1 MAEGSAHL
9 STDEQD
15 SAYANVF
22 RAFAHRNYRLFFGGQ
37 FISLIGTFLTQY
49 ATAWIIYHLTQSTV
63 KMGVVTFAAQ
73 IPLFALSPFAGVW
86 ADRVYRRR
94 MLVVTQALSMLES
107 FGLAWV
113 AWHARQYGI
122 HAVVLDFI
130 GLNLFQGLVNAFDMP
145 CRQAFL
151 VEMVDRRE
159 DLANAIA
166 LNSTMVHGARVL
178 GPVAAGL
185 LIYFVG
191 PTLCFIIDGA
201 SYLAVI
207 AALLAMVLK
216 RRVIKP
222 PRSVWTELR
231 EGFVYVWRLEPIRA
245 LLLLMALLSLTGM
258 PAITL
263 LLPVFAEHF
272 SNVGKSSLIFGIL
285 GGASGAG
292 ALVGA
297 IYLANRRSVVG
308 LGRVIAIAAGIFGVA
323 TIAFAFSPWLWISLP
338 IIAVVGC
345 AMLMNFA
352 GSNTM
357 IQTLADDDKRGRV
370 MSFFTMAFIGM
381 TPFGTLL
388 ASCCSS
394 PNGCAV
400 ACARLPP
407 EIEARYEAAGAQER
421 NHLRS
426 SLALLFARKLPALRK
441 IVRPIYVLKG
451 ILPQETASG
460 IQSSEE
466 VVPVAK

>member
-1 MAEGSAHL
+1 
-9 STDEQD
+9 
-15 SAYANVF
+15 
-22 RAFAHRNYRLFFGGQ
+22 
-37 FISLIGTFLTQY
+37 
-49 ATAWIIYHLTQSTV
+49 
-63 KMGVVTFAAQ
+63 MGVVTFAAQ
-73 IPLFALSPFAGVW
+73 IPLFVLSPFAGVW
-86 ADRVYRRR
+86 ADRVHRRR
-94 MLVVTQALSMLES
+94 MLVITQTLSMLES

-113 AWHARQYGI
+113 VFHYKLYGV
-122 HAVVLDFI
+122 HNVVLAFI

-151 VEMVDRRE
+151 VEMVEKRE

-191 PTLCFIIDGA
+191 PTLCFAIDGS

-207 AALLAMVLK
+207 AALLAMKLK
-216 RRVIKP
+216 IRQLKP
-222 PRSVWTELR
+222 PRSVWSELH
-231 EGFVYVWRLEPIRA
+231 EGFSYVWNFEPIRA
-245 LLLLMALLSLTGM
+245 LLILMALLSLTGM
-258 PAITL
+258 PAVAL
-263 LLPVFAEHF
+263 LLPVFAQHF
-272 SNVGKSSLIFGIL
+272 GGLARSSLFYGIM

-297 IYLANRRSVVG
+297 IYLASRRSVVG
-308 LGRVIAIAAGIFGVA
+308 LGRVIAFAAMIFGLG
-323 TIAFAFSPWLWISLP
+323 TLGFALSPWLWLSLP
-338 IIAVVGC
+338 MIAIIGC

-357 IQTLADDDKRGRV
+357 MQTLTDDDKRGRV

-388 ASCCSS
+388 AGYMAKWLQGHGT
-394 PNGCAV
+394 PEDGAV
-400 ACARLPP
+400 RTLILEGA
-407 EIEARYEAAGAQER
+407 ISVFAAVI
-421 NHLRS
+421 
-426 SLALLFARKLPALRK
+426 FARKLPALRK

-466 VVPVAK
+466 VVPAAK

>member
-1 MAEGSAHL
+1 MAEGVPNL
-9 STDEQD
+9 PTDNQD
-15 SAYANVF
+15 SAFANLL

-49 ATAWIIYHLTQSTV
+49 ATAWFIYFLTKSTV
-63 KMGVVTFAAQ
+63 EMGVVTFAAQ
-73 IPLFALSPFAGVW
+73 IPLFVLSPFAGVW

-94 MLVVTQALSMLES
+94 MLVITQTLSMLES

-113 AWHARQYGI
+113 SWHYHHYTI
-122 HAVVLDFI
+122 HGVVLAFI

-151 VEMVDRRE
+151 VEMIERRE

-178 GPVAAGL
+178 GPFLAGVF
-185 LIYFVG
+185 IYFVG
-191 PTLCFIIDGA
+191 PTLCFSIDGL

-216 RRVIKP
+216 RRQIKP

-231 EGFVYVWRLEPIRA
+231 EGFSYVWNFAPIRA

-258 PAITL
+258 PAISL
-263 LLPVFAEHF
+263 LLPVFAVHF
-272 SNVGKSSLIFGIL
+272 SSLGKSSLIYGLL

-297 IYLANRRSVVG
+297 IYLASRRSVVG
-308 LGRVIAIAAGIFGVA
+308 LGQVIAIAAVMFGVS
-323 TIAFAFSPWLWISLP
+323 TIAFAFSPWLWASLL
-338 IIAVVGC
+338 I
-345 AMLMNFA
+345 
-352 GSNTM
+352 
-357 IQTLADDDKRGRV
+357 

-388 ASCCSS
+388 AGYLAEWLRGPHGSAEV
-394 PNGCAV
+394 GAV
-400 ACARLPP
+400 RTLILEGVISVIA
-407 EIEARYEAAGAQER
+407 
-421 NHLRS
+421 
-426 SLALLFARKLPALRK
+426 ALLFARKLPALRK
-441 IVRPIYVLKG
+441 VVRPIYVMKG

-466 VVPVAK
+466 VVPAAK

>member
-1 MAEGSAHL
+1 MAEGL
-9 STDEQD
+9 SNLPTGDQD
-15 SAYANVF
+15 SAVANLF

-49 ATAWIIYHLTQSTV
+49 GTAWIIYHLTQSTV
-63 KMGVVTFAAQ
+63 EMGVVTFAAQ
-73 IPLFALSPFAGVW
+73 IPLFVLSPFAGVW

-94 MLVVTQALSMLES
+94 MLVITQTLSMLES

-122 HAVVLDFI
+122 HAVVVDFI

-191 PTLCFIIDGA
+191 PTLCFVIDGL

-207 AALLAMVLK
+207 AALLAMVLT
-216 RRVIKP
+216 RRQIKP

-231 EGFVYVWRLEPIRA
+231 EGFSYVWNFAPIRA

-258 PAITL
+258 PAVAL
-263 LLPVFAEHF
+263 LLPVFAQHF
-272 SNVGKSSLIFGIL
+272 AGVGKSSLIYGIL

-297 IYLANRRSVVG
+297 IYLASRRSVVG
-308 LGRVIAIAAGIFGVA
+308 LGRVIAVAAVIFGIGTV
-323 TIAFAFSPWLWISLP
+323 AFACSPWLWVSLP
-338 IIAVVGC
+338 LIALVGC

-357 IQTLADDDKRGRV
+357 MQTLTDDDKRGRV

-388 ASCCSS
+388 AGYLAEWLRGPRGSAED
-394 PNGCAV
+394 GAV
-400 ACARLPP
+400 RTLIL
-407 EIEARYEAAGAQER
+407 EGIISVIAGV
-421 NHLRS
+421 
-426 SLALLFARKLPALRK
+426 LFARKLPALRK
-441 IVRPIYVLKG
+441 VVRPIYVMKG

-466 VVPVAK
+466 VVPAAK

>member
-1 MAEGSAHL
+1 MAEGVPNL
-9 STDEQD
+9 PTDNQD
-15 SAYANVF
+15 SAFANLL

-49 ATAWIIYHLTQSTV
+49 ATAWFIYFLTKSTV
-63 KMGVVTFAAQ
+63 EMGVVTFAAQ
-73 IPLFALSPFAGVW
+73 IPLFVLSPFAGVG

-94 MLVVTQALSMLES
+94 MLVITQTLSMLES

-113 AWHARQYGI
+113 SWHYHHYTI
-122 HAVVLDFI
+122 HGVVLAFI

-151 VEMVDRRE
+151 VEMIERRE

-178 GPVAAGL
+178 GPFLAGVF
-185 LIYFVG
+185 IYFVG
-191 PTLCFIIDGA
+191 PTLCFSIDGL

-216 RRVIKP
+216 RRQIKP

-231 EGFVYVWRLEPIRA
+231 EGFSYVWNFAPIRA

-258 PAITL
+258 PAISL
-263 LLPVFAEHF
+263 LLPVFAVHF
-272 SNVGKSSLIFGIL
+272 SSLGKSSLIYGLL

-297 IYLANRRSVVG
+297 IYLASRRSVVG
-308 LGRVIAIAAGIFGVA
+308 LGQVIAIAAVMFGVS
-323 TIAFAFSPWLWISLP
+323 TIAFAFSPWLWASLLIS
-338 IIAVVGC
+338 AVVGC
-345 AMLMNFA
+345 SMLMNFA

-357 IQTLADDDKRGRV
+357 MQTLTDDDKRGRV

-388 ASCCSS
+388 AGYLAEWLRGPHGSAEV
-394 PNGCAV
+394 GAV
-400 ACARLPP
+400 RTLILEGVISVIA
-407 EIEARYEAAGAQER
+407 
-421 NHLRS
+421 
-426 SLALLFARKLPALRK
+426 ALLFARKLPALRK
-441 IVRPIYVLKG
+441 VVRPIYVMKG

-466 VVPVAK
+466 VVPAAK

>member
-1 MAEGSAHL
+1 
-9 STDEQD
+9 
-15 SAYANVF
+15 
-22 RAFAHRNYRLFFGGQ
+22 
-37 FISLIGTFLTQY
+37 
-49 ATAWIIYHLTQSTV
+49 
-63 KMGVVTFAAQ
+63 
-73 IPLFALSPFAGVW
+73 
-86 ADRVYRRR
+86 
-94 MLVVTQALSMLES
+94 
-107 FGLAWV
+107 
-113 AWHARQYGI
+113 
-122 HAVVLDFI
+122 VLDFI

-178 GPVAAGL
+178 GPVAAGM

-191 PTLCFIIDGA
+191 PTLCFVFDGL

-216 RRVIKP
+216 RRQIKP

-231 EGFVYVWRLEPIRA
+231 EGFSYVWNFAPIRA
-245 LLLLMALLSLTGM
+245 LLLLMTLLSLTGM
-258 PAITL
+258 PAVAL

-272 SNVGKSSLIFGIL
+272 AGAGKSSLIYGIL

-297 IYLANRRSVVG
+297 IYLASRRSVVG
-308 LGRVIAIAAGIFGVA
+308 LGQVIATAAVIFGIG
-323 TIAFAFSPWLWISLP
+323 TIAFAFSPWLWVSLLL
-338 IIAVVGC
+338 IAFVGC

-357 IQTLADDDKRGRV
+357 MQTLTDDDKRGRV

-388 ASCCSS
+388 AGYLAEWLRGPHGS
-394 PNGCAV
+394 A
-400 ACARLPP
+400 
-407 EIEARYEAAGAQER
+407 EAGAVRTLILEGVI
-421 NHLRS
+421 S
-426 SLALLFARKLPALRK
+426 VIAAVLFARKLPALRK
-441 IVRPIYVLKG
+441 VVRPIYVMKG

-466 VVPVAK
+466 VVPTER